1 MPKLNKTFR
10 ASEQAWAK
18 FKKYQELH
26 KFKTETETIED
37 ILLHLNQPQPQSDI
51 PIENSTEQTGS
62 GPRPMPSQNPII
74 KAYLRQKGIQDA
86 KTEGVIQR
94 AKAKEQLHQQ
104 FEAERLET
112 EYKTWKKKQEE
123 KQRRQPQR
131 ECGIDMGDS
140 AGVPEDYIF

>member
-1 MPKLNKTFR
+1 MRPKLEPDVETTLKAFMKKNKCKDANDAIKLAFQKLQ
-10 ASEQAWAK
+10 SLQ
-18 FKKYQELH
+18 
-26 KFKTETETIED
+26 
-37 ILLHLNQPQPQSDI
+37 QPQPITSDVPMEKSEI
-51 PIENSTEQTGS
+51 GS
-62 GPRPMPSQNPII
+62 GPRPMPLQNPII

-86 KTEGVIQR
+86 KTEGAIER

-140 AGVPEDYIF
+140 AGVPDDYIF